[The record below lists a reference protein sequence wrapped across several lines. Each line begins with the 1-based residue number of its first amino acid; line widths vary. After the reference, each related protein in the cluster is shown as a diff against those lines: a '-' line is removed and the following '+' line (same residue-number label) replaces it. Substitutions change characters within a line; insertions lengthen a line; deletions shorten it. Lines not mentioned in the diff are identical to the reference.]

1 MATTPSAPSAGAD
14 NPTEPVVTPSP
25 SETPATPSDDELL
38 GLETEDESGAAP
50 AEPGAEAGAEA
61 ATGEPTPEE
70 VAAKAAEEEAGE
82 KPEVIEPDEE
92 VTVPEEFK
100 ALFKMEGVGP
110 KVRDLFYRTAA
121 FQAQFPTVAEA
132 RSYKEVY
139 PTLED
144 AKAAREDQ
152 TALESFDQG
161 FYSQDPAE
169 QATVLQ
175 GMHKEDPD
183 AFRNVMAR
191 VPQVYSELDPEGY
204 KLHLATPIVQDTLQ
218 NLRARAV
225 EQGGAEGENLKNAVD
240 VLAMRLFGRNAEQLR
255 ASELQADPRT
265 AQLERGQQELAKQ
278 KAAFE
283 QTQFEGFHRTT
294 NDSIVTQVVDQIKT
308 TVDKVLEG
316 VKVTAGAKQEMIGLV
331 YRQIDKTL
339 RANRDLRA
347 QLRREFRGERSQ
359 EQQEKIVSL
368 MLGRMRPLLRSTAQ
382 RVISDYTKNVL
393 GLNETRLSKQRTT
406 AGRPDITGK
415 GGTHPAHVPG
425 VKPGQVDYN
434 LSDDDAI
441 LDGKTT
447 LRK

>member
-1 MATTPSAPSAGAD
+1 M
-14 NPTEPVVTPSP
+14 
-25 SETPATPSDDELL
+25 
-38 GLETEDESGAAP
+38 
-50 AEPGAEAGAEA
+50 
-61 ATGEPTPEE
+61 
-70 VAAKAAEEEAGE
+70 
-82 KPEVIEPDEE
+82 
-92 VTVPEEFK
+92 
-100 ALFKMEGVGP
+100 
-110 KVRDLFYRTAA
+110 
-121 FQAQFPTVAEA
+121 
-132 RSYKEVY
+132 Y

-161 FYSQDPAE
+161 FYSKDPAE

-175 GMHKEDPD
+175 GMHKEDPV

-255 ASELQADPRT
+255 AGEVFADPR
-265 AQLERGQQELAKQ
+265 AAKLDSQEKSLSQ
-278 KAAFE
+278 REAAFQ
-283 QTQFEGFHRTT
+283 QTQFEGFHRAT
-294 NDSIVTQVVDQIKT
+294 NDAIVTQVVDQIKT

-316 VKVTAGAKQEMIGLV
+316 VKITAGAKQEMIGLV
-331 YRQIDKTL
+331 YKQIDKTL

-347 QLRREFRGERSQ
+347 QLRREFRGERTQ
-359 EQQEKIVSL
+359 EQQEKIVGL
-368 MLGRMRPLLRSTAQ
+368 MLGRTRPLLRTTAQ

-393 GLNETRLSKQRTT
+393 GLNQARLSKQRTT

-415 GGTHPAHVPG
+415 GGSHPAHVPG
-425 VKPGQVDYN
+425 VKPGQVDYDKT
-434 LSDDDAI
+434 SEDDI
-441 LDGKTT
+441 LDGKVTV
-447 LRK
+447 RK